1 MTMGDHST
9 NGTPRY
15 APPDHHGL
23 TGVMIGIV
31 TDVNDKD
38 GLGRVEISLPWYA
51 KGYRRWARVVQL
63 YAGDGYGS
71 TWIPEKDGE
80 VLVGFDHGNLRSPY
94 VIGCLHGKVDKP
106 QHSRSSSTDIRTV
119 LTPSGSEISF
129 DEKKKTISLNTKKG
143 ASVVLKEDSG
153 EITLTATK
161 KITLDADEVLINGKS
176 GVKVTSKK
184 IELN

>member
-1 MTMGDHST
+1 VTMTDISS
-9 NGTPRY
+9 NGATRY
-15 APPDHHGL
+15 AQAHHGL

-31 TDVNDKD
+31 TNVNDED

-80 VLVGFDHGNLRSPY
+80 VLVGFEHGNLRSPY

-106 QHSRSSSTDIRTV
+106 PHSRSSSTDIRTL
-119 LTPSGSEISF
+119 LTPSGSELSF
-129 DEKKKTISLNTKKG
+129 DEKKKTISLKTKKG

-161 KITLDADEVLINGKS
+161 TITLEADNVVIKGKKN
-176 GVKVTSKK
+176 VKVSSDK

>member
-1 MTMGDHST
+1 MMSNLIDLL
-9 NGTPRY
+9 TPQ
-15 APPDHHGL
+15 APHEQGRFY
-23 TGVMIGIV
+23 GVVVGIV
-31 TDVNDKD
+31 TNNQDPDKMARVRVKFPWLSDDHESWWARIATPMAGGGRGTYFLPEVND
-38 GLGRVEISLPWYA
+38 
-51 KGYRRWARVVQL
+51 
-63 YAGDGYGS
+63 
-71 TWIPEKDGE
+71 E
-80 VLVGFDHGNLRSPY
+80 VLVAFEHGDVRSPY

-106 QHSRSSSTDIRTV
+106 PHSRSSSTDIRTV